1 MAKPYPPPTYD
12 VPIFNPNYFTQS
24 GVADT
29 SKFVSHPY
37 EIRKETFE
45 NIVITNDN
53 IILGN
58 TAIAST
64 GNEIVAINGTTNT
77 YNNAVAI
84 RGSCLADN
92 DFSIGKPNDILLFEG
107 LSTGSVFNFWTA
119 IQKTGLSYS
128 ADTVSRMRFEF
139 LGPVN
144 YYFTETAYR
153 FINTSGRTLTA
164 FISVSGNVGI
174 PSGGASSRVMYFIV
188 DGTGKKRASAS
199 AQSGRPANYT
209 LTSSL
214 YPINSINLSYWYVMS
229 PNDSFYIEQYC
240 GVAYTT
246 GIRSKLQVLCF

>member
-1 MAKPYPPPTYD
+1 MQPYSPPTYD
-12 VPIFNPNYFTQS
+12 VPIFNSNYFIQS

-45 NIVITNDN
+45 NITITNDN

-58 TAIAST
+58 TATAST

-92 DFSIGKPNDILLFEG
+92 DFSIGKSNDILLFEG

-119 IQKTGLSYS
+119 IQKTGVSYS

-139 LGPVN
+139 LGPSN
-144 YYFTETAYR
+144 FNFTETAYR

-164 FISVSGNVGI
+164 FISVSANLVI

-188 DGTGKKRASAS
+188 DGTGKRRASAS
-199 AQSGRPANYT
+199 AQSGRPSNYS
-209 LTSSL
+209 LDSSS

-240 GVAYTT
+240 GVAYQT
-246 GIRSKLQVLCF
+246 GTRSKLQVLCF